1 MPGTRAGQQS
11 RGMHLRNRKQRT
23 ARRIAQGS
31 SRHQPLA
38 SANDAV
44 PGEERVYE
52 DREDA
57 AFDPSGDR
65 APASDETT
73 NAPKARQ
80 R

>member
-1 MPGTRAGQQS
+1 MHGARAGQQS

-38 SANDAV
+38 SANDAA
-44 PGEERVYE
+44 PGVERVYE

-57 AFDPSGDR
+57 AFDPSGDS
-65 APASDETT
+65 APPADEATLAT
-73 NAPKARQ
+73 KPRQ